1 MFGYDAIVIVLAL
14 VSVALGLGIII
25 GRDRMRRGT
34 EDELAT
40 AWRSYAR
47 SNKLSFV
54 AAEGEWPSRS
64 TPSIVGSTLAITAH
78 REGESLA
85 TRLELKPKEAM
96 LGRLVVTSED
106 DDDTDLARIQ
116 PEEMETSAIDHEL
129 RVYAAPASFA
139 PTVLT
144 KDVAKALSAFRMGTW
159 VRLEYDRGRVSIEW
173 RPGETN
179 PARIDEARRLAA
191 RVAKVVN
198 DAFAKGAPTAAAADE
213 QAV

>member
-1 MFGYDAIVIVLAL
+1 MFGYDAIVIVLAVL
-14 VSVALGLGIII
+14 SVALGLGIII
-25 GRDRMRRGT
+25 GRDRLRRGT
-34 EDELAT
+34 EDELAQ
-40 AWRSYAR
+40 AWRNYAR
-47 SNKLSFV
+47 SHKLSFV

-64 TPSIVGSTLAITAH
+64 TPSIVGATISITAH

-85 TRLELKPKEAM
+85 TRLELKPKETM

-106 DDDTDLARIQ
+106 DEASDLTLIEPQ
-116 PEEMETSAIDHEL
+116 DMETSAIDLEL

-139 PTVLT
+139 PRVLT

-159 VRLEYDRGRVSIEW
+159 VRLEYDRGRVSLEW

-198 DAFAKGAPTAAAADE
+198 EGFAKANGATASGE
-213 QAV
+213 EKVG

>member
-1 MFGYDAIVIVLAL
+1 MFGYDAIVIVLVV
-14 VSVALGLGIII
+14 VSLALGLGIII
-25 GRDRMRRGT
+25 GRDRLRRGT
-34 EDELAT
+34 EDELAI
-40 AWRSYAR
+40 AWQRYAR
-47 SNKLSFV
+47 SHKLSFV
-54 AAEGEWPSRS
+54 AAQGEWPSRS
-64 TPSIVGSTLAITAH
+64 TPSIVGATLSITAH

-85 TRLELKPKEAM
+85 TRLELKPKETM

-106 DDDTDLARIQ
+106 DDATDLARIDADQ
-116 PEEMETSAIDHEL
+116 METGGIDHEL

-139 PTVLT
+139 PRVLT

-198 DAFAKGAPTAAAADE
+198 EGFAKAKDAPSSTE
-213 QAV
+213 KVG